1 MKLQRVLCLLA
12 ALALLLTGCGGN
24 EDAVPTDSTTTTQ
37 TSTTESKDSG
47 SSQTK
52 DTKTTK
58 KTTTTTTVT
67 TKGAENVNYEFFRM
81 GDGLKNSYWKL
92 KNEKELTVAFM
103 GGSVTYGVGC
113 DNLSQSFRIIVKD
126 WLKKQFPDATVTE
139 INAAYPSACS
149 AYGVYAV
156 DDFVIAQKAD
166 LVFIEYGVNDK
177 YAKSRYTVD
186 QVKANYETILR
197 KLYTADATCDV
208 VALYVTDSSIAS
220 NADAEPLYEHAAAQ
234 EEVATYYGI
243 PSINVGWKMVKTYA
257 LGSGSSSKKWSTF
270 FSDSVHATTTGNQAY
285 GKIITTCLKD
295 AFDAA
300 ESSGV
305 FGVTNKTLPAAKSND
320 LSMKTK
326 YVKADAI
333 ALPADWRLSPA
344 TNYPY
349 IYTGTAGSEL
359 TYTFTGTGISLFL
372 DGTDMTLEYAVDG
385 AAHSQE
391 ITGYYH
397 LPLPLVSGLSNGEHT
412 ITIKAPSTT
421 TAGNTFKIKAI
432 LVRQ

>member
-1 MKLQRVLCLLA
+1 MKLKRIACVLA

-186 QVKANYETILR
+186 QV
-197 KLYTADATCDV
+197 
-208 VALYVTDSSIAS
+208 
-220 NADAEPLYEHAAAQ
+220 
-234 EEVATYYGI
+234 
-243 PSINVGWKMVKTYA
+243 
-257 LGSGSSSKKWSTF
+257 
-270 FSDSVHATTTGNQAY
+270 
-285 GKIITTCLKD
+285 
-295 AFDAA
+295 
-300 ESSGV
+300 
-305 FGVTNKTLPAAKSND
+305 
-320 LSMKTK
+320 
-326 YVKADAI
+326 
-333 ALPADWRLSPA
+333 
-344 TNYPY
+344 
-349 IYTGTAGSEL
+349 
-359 TYTFTGTGISLFL
+359 
-372 DGTDMTLEYAVDG
+372 
-385 AAHSQE
+385 
-391 ITGYYH
+391 
-397 LPLPLVSGLSNGEHT
+397 
-412 ITIKAPSTT
+412 
-421 TAGNTFKIKAI
+421 
-432 LVRQ
+432 